1 MNNQL
6 SPKLSKLLMQG
17 REEATRLHNIMVGP
31 EHHLLAALR
40 DEQSKAIEVLK
51 TLNVAPENL
60 KRDLENYILIY
71 YSKQPVELPE
81 FLPLT
86 EKASTI
92 VKMGVEEARN
102 HYSDTVEIEHLILAI
117 LRENNNLASKALN
130 DHNVN
135 YENYERALQ
144 LNMEVRNAYGTSDD
158 DSEEAS
164 QQERMGV
171 NNKTKP
177 DRKTQSDTPMLDNF
191 GVDLVKA
198 AQEGALDP
206 VIGREGEIERIA
218 QILSRR
224 KKNNPILIGEPGVGK
239 SAIVEGLA
247 LRIHEKR
254 VPRSLYNKR
263 VVALDMASL
272 VAGTKY
278 RGQFE
283 ERIQQLLA
291 ELKKNKDVILFIDE
305 IHTMVGAGSAPGSMD
320 AANMLKPA
328 LARGEVQCVG
338 ATTID
343 EYRKTIEK
351 DGALERRFQKVI
363 VAATT
368 AEETLQIL
376 NNIKDKYEAHH
387 SVSYS
392 EEALSA
398 CVSLS
403 ERYITDRSFP
413 DKAIDVMDE
422 AGSRVHILEVE
433 IPQEQL
439 IQEQLIKTLQQ
450 QKIDAVREQ
459 NYEQAANLRD
469 SVVENERKL
478 EVMRSEWL
486 KKQSENPVRIE
497 ISHIEEVV
505 SMMTGV
511 PVAKMADNES
521 IRLKGMKE
529 AITTRVIAQDP
540 AIDTV
545 VRAIMRSRL
554 GLKDP
559 NRPIGSFMFL
569 GPTGVGKTHLA
580 KALANFMFGS
590 SDALI
595 RFDMSEYMEKYSV
608 SRLVGAPPGYVG
620 YDEGGQLT
628 ERVRRRPYS
637 IILLDEIEKAHSDVF
652 NLLLQVMDEGRLT
665 DSNGDTIDFKNT
677 VIIMTSNTGSRQLK
691 EFGRGIG
698 YSAPTTG
705 DSTHAA
711 RVIQK
716 ALEKQFA
723 PEFLNRIDEI
733 ITFSPLDKSAIRQIA
748 ENEVKALVERV
759 GKMNITLHISDT
771 IIDFIGE
778 KGYEPQYGA
787 RPLRRAIQSHIE
799 DLLTD
804 AMMQG
809 ELYEGR
815 SVTFN
820 IDTSADKLKMSIVD
834 TIAEL

>member
-51 TLNVAPENL
+51 TLNVAPEKL

-92 VKMGVEEARN
+92 VKMGIEEARN

-291 ELKKNKDVILFIDE
+291 DLKKNKDVILFIDE

-351 DGALERRFQKVI
+351 DGALERRFQRVI

-439 IQEQLIKTLQQ
+439 IQEQLIKALQQ

-799 DLLTD
+799 DLLTE

>member
-51 TLNVAPENL
+51 TLNVAPEKL

-177 DRKTQSDTPMLDNF
+177 ERKTQSDTPMLDNF

-291 ELKKNKDVILFIDE
+291 ELRKNKDVILFIDE

>member
-51 TLNVAPENL
+51 TLNVAPEKL

-92 VKMGVEEARN
+92 VKMGIEEARN

-291 ELKKNKDVILFIDE
+291 DLKKNKDVILFIDE

-351 DGALERRFQKVI
+351 DGALERRFQRVI

-439 IQEQLIKTLQQ
+439 IQEQLIKALQQ

-799 DLLTD
+799 DLLTE

-834 TIAEL
+834 TIVEL

>member
-1 MNNQL
+1 
-6 SPKLSKLLMQG
+6 MQG

-51 TLNVAPENL
+51 TLNVAPEKL

-92 VKMGVEEARN
+92 VKMGIEEARN

>member
-1 MNNQL
+1 
-6 SPKLSKLLMQG
+6 MQG

-71 YSKQPVELPE
+71 YSKQAVELPE

-320 AANMLKPA
+320 TANMLKPA

-439 IQEQLIKTLQQ
+439 IQEQLIKALQQ

-469 SVVENERKL
+469 NVVENERKL

>member
-51 TLNVAPENL
+51 TLNVAPEKL

-92 VKMGVEEARN
+92 VKMGIEEARN

-291 ELKKNKDVILFIDE
+291 DLKKNKDVILFIDE

-351 DGALERRFQKVI
+351 DGALERRFQRVI

-439 IQEQLIKTLQQ
+439 IQEQLIKALQQ

>member
-51 TLNVAPENL
+51 TLNVAPEKL

-92 VKMGVEEARN
+92 VKMGIEEARN

-439 IQEQLIKTLQQ
+439 IQEQLIKALQQ

>member
-51 TLNVAPENL
+51 TLNVAPERL

-177 DRKTQSDTPMLDNF
+177 ERKTQSDTPMLDNF

-439 IQEQLIKTLQQ
+439 IQEQLIKALQQ

>member
-1 MNNQL
+1 
-6 SPKLSKLLMQG
+6 MQG

-51 TLNVAPENL
+51 TLNVAPEKL

-92 VKMGVEEARN
+92 VKMGIEEARN

-291 ELKKNKDVILFIDE
+291 DLKKNKDVILFIDE

-351 DGALERRFQKVI
+351 DGALERRFQRVI

-439 IQEQLIKTLQQ
+439 IQEQLIKALQQ

-799 DLLTD
+799 DLLTE

>member
-1 MNNQL
+1 
-6 SPKLSKLLMQG
+6 MQG

-51 TLNVAPENL
+51 TLNVAPEKL

-291 ELKKNKDVILFIDE
+291 DLKKNKDVILFIDE

-351 DGALERRFQKVI
+351 DGALERRFQRVI

-439 IQEQLIKTLQQ
+439 IQEQLIKALQQ

>member
-135 YENYERALQ
+135 YKNYERALQ

-177 DRKTQSDTPMLDNF
+177 ERKTQSDTPMLDNF

-320 AANMLKPA
+320 AANMLKPT

-439 IQEQLIKTLQQ
+439 IQEQLIKALQQ